1 MLFKFNV
8 NCTTGCIIFLRVS
21 NIFIKMQI
29 AEHYPAM
36 KEMPES
42 FNILIK
48 TQGRKGQG
56 LLADLHFIHCY

>member
-8 NCTTGCIIFLRVS
+8 NCTTGCIISLRVS
-21 NIFIKMQI
+21 NICIKMQK
-29 AEHYPAM
+29 AEHRPAM

-48 TQGRKGQG
+48 PQGRRGQG
-56 LLADLHFIHCY
+56 LLADLHFIRCY